1 MNTNTIG
8 RPAARA
14 LAVVLLA
21 GGAAIGLA
29 ACQTPPD
36 PAPPAPVEQVAPR
49 LLDRMLI
56 EKYGGRPV
64 DRVAEDI
71 ERAIGDGQLPTP
83 GCISHHVAE
92 HPSGGYHLV
101 CVQAGE

>member
-1 MNTNTIG
+1 MYTHTIG

-21 GGAAIGLA
+21 SGAAIGLA
-29 ACQTPPD
+29 ACQTPPA
-36 PAPPAPVEQVAPR
+36 PAAVEEIVSRP
-49 LLDRMLI
+49 LDRMLI

-71 ERAIGDGQLPTP
+71 ERAIGDGQLPSQ
-83 GCISHHVAE
+83 GCISHHVVE
-92 HPSGGYHLV
+92 HPQGGYHLV
-101 CVQAGE
+101 CLQAGE

>member
-1 MNTNTIG
+1 MNTNIIG
-8 RPAARA
+8 GRTARA
-14 LAVVLLA
+14 LAVLLLA

-29 ACQTPPD
+29 ACQTPP
-36 PAPPAPVEQVAPR
+36 APAPVEQINPR
-49 LLDRMLI
+49 PLNRMLI

-64 DRVAEDI
+64 DRIAEDI
-71 ERAIGDGQLPTP
+71 ERAIGNGQLPTP

-92 HPSGGYHLV
+92 HPDGGYHLV

>member
-1 MNTNTIG
+1 MYTNTIG

-14 LAVVLLA
+14 LAVALLA
-21 GGAAIGLA
+21 SGAAIGLA
-29 ACQTPPD
+29 ACQSVPA
-36 PAPPAPVEQVAPR
+36 PAPPAPLEQIVPR
-49 LLDRMLI
+49 PLDRMLI

-71 ERAIGDGQLPTP
+71 ERAVEDGQLPMP

-92 HPSGGYHLV
+92 HPGGGYHLV
-101 CVQAGE
+101 CVQAVE